1 MALPSSPT
9 CLSASPGKATTSL
22 SPSPT
27 PAMLQPSPPP
37 WRRPSGQ
44 TFVGKLLAKTA
55 EGHFEVIQRLYVPDE
70 AVSMLTFE
78 NVIFEAP
85 DVRQQLIAKVAVVS
99 ASWTGGVSLTS
110 GHQGVPHGQVLAH
123 RSVLM
128 EAVGGCGG
136 CGWPRKSISNT
147 QRSSMPLTPSSS
159 PSSLWVLVALSW
171 MEQFSWIYLPENN
184 LSTIPVDVVISKVS
198 VRYQLAAQVSVVPAG
213 WHLHFVSP
221 GADRLA
227 AGVGTAVAV
236 THMTSLVPIQTTWLP
251 QGQACVTLTLPLP
264 IHLPLHYIWNLV
276 EYMYSD
282 PSLMCLVVYPE
293 NLEIQ
298 ENSVTKNVQMNV
310 IGWLMAAPQVNPEIT
325 GLKYSK
331 MSALEKLCLE
341 LKAAVTIRKEQSCNK
356 SSKYFVKKVYVEG
369 NLLHCSQE
377 NSGTHD
383 RLQDPQR
390 IGRHKFNLG

>member
-1 MALPSSPT
+1 MTWATRVIPGRSRQVSWEVRQVPSSWAPQQFPTGMALPSSPT

-55 EGHFEVIQRLYVPDE
+55 EGHFEVIQR
-70 AVSMLTFE
+70 
-78 NVIFEAP
+78 
-85 DVRQQLIAKVAVVS
+85 
-99 ASWTGGVSLTS
+99 TGGVSLTS

-221 GADRLA
+221 G
-227 AGVGTAVAV
+227 
-236 THMTSLVPIQTTWLP
+236 
-251 QGQACVTLTLPLP
+251 
-264 IHLPLHYIWNLV
+264 
-276 EYMYSD
+276 
-282 PSLMCLVVYPE
+282 LVVYPE

-298 ENSVTKNVQMNV
+298 ENSVTKDVQMNV

-331 MSALEKLCLE
+331 MSAL
-341 LKAAVTIRKEQSCNK
+341 S
-356 SSKYFVKKVYVEG
+356 
-369 NLLHCSQE
+369 
-377 NSGTHD
+377 
-383 RLQDPQR
+383 
-390 IGRHKFNLG
+390 

>member
-1 MALPSSPT
+1 MYCMLMY
-9 CLSASPGKATTSL
+9 CLKPQYLTLQTIKDAESLLNHHWNHENTPENTITTGSI
-22 SPSPT
+22 
-27 PAMLQPSPPP
+27 
-37 WRRPSGQ
+37 G
-44 TFVGKLLAKTA
+44 
-55 EGHFEVIQRLYVPDE
+55 
-70 AVSMLTFE
+70 
-78 NVIFEAP
+78 
-85 DVRQQLIAKVAVVS
+85 
-99 ASWTGGVSLTS
+99 
-110 GHQGVPHGQVLAH
+110 
-123 RSVLM
+123 
-128 EAVGGCGG
+128 
-136 CGWPRKSISNT
+136 GWPRKSISNT

-171 MEQFSWIYLPENN
+171 MEQFSWIYLPKNN
-184 LSTIPVDVVISKVS
+184 LSTIPVDVVISEVS

-298 ENSVTKNVQMNV
+298 ENSVTKNMQMNV

-341 LKAAVTIRKEQSCNK
+341 LKACSHHQKRAKLQQVIQVLCQ
-356 SSKYFVKKVYVEG
+356 EG
-369 NLLHCSQE
+369 LC
-377 NSGTHD
+377 
-383 RLQDPQR
+383 
-390 IGRHKFNLG
+390 

>member
-1 MALPSSPT
+1 MAKEIHLKYPEILHAAHPFF
-9 CLSASPGKATTSL
+9 LSLK
-22 SPSPT
+22 
-27 PAMLQPSPPP
+27 
-37 WRRPSGQ
+37 
-44 TFVGKLLAKTA
+44 FVGAGGSLLD
-55 EGHFEVIQRLYVPDE
+55 G
-70 AVSMLTFE
+70 AVF
-78 NVIFEAP
+78 V
-85 DVRQQLIAKVAVVS
+85 VRHTRNLNSHALGLMGTVFKEKE
-99 ASWTGGVSLTS
+99 S
-110 GHQGVPHGQVLAH
+110 GL
-123 RSVLM
+123 
-128 EAVGGCGG
+128 
-136 CGWPRKSISNT
+136 
-147 QRSSMPLTPSSS
+147 
-159 PSSLWVLVALSW
+159 
-171 MEQFSWIYLPENN
+171 WIYLPENN
-184 LSTIPVDVVISKVS
+184 LSTIPVDVVISEVS

-251 QGQACVTLTLPLP
+251 QGQACVILTLPLP
-264 IHLPLHYIWNLV
+264 LHLPLHYIWNLV

-298 ENSVTKNVQMNV
+298 ENSVTKNLQMNV

-383 RLQDPQR
+383 CLQDPQR

>member
-1 MALPSSPT
+1 MPWVLWELFSKRKSLVCGSIYLRTTCQQFLWMSS
-9 CLSASPGKATTSL
+9 SA
-22 SPSPT
+22 
-27 PAMLQPSPPP
+27 
-37 WRRPSGQ
+37 
-44 TFVGKLLAKTA
+44 
-55 EGHFEVIQRLYVPDE
+55 
-70 AVSMLTFE
+70 
-78 NVIFEAP
+78 
-85 DVRQQLIAKVAVVS
+85 
-99 ASWTGGVSLTS
+99 
-110 GHQGVPHGQVLAH
+110 
-123 RSVLM
+123 RSVLDTNLLLRCLLYLL
-128 EAVGGCGG
+128 VG
-136 CGWPRKSISNT
+136 IST
-147 QRSSMPLTPSSS
+147 L
-159 PSSLWVLVALSW
+159 SLLVTK
-171 MEQFSWIYLPENN
+171 Y
-184 LSTIPVDVVISKVS
+184 
-198 VRYQLAAQVSVVPAG
+198 
-213 WHLHFVSP
+213 
-221 GADRLA
+221 
-227 AGVGTAVAV
+227 
-236 THMTSLVPIQTTWLP
+236 
-251 QGQACVTLTLPLP
+251 GQACVILTLPLP
-264 IHLPLHYIWNLV
+264 LHLPLHYIWNLV

-298 ENSVTKNVQMNV
+298 ENSVTKNLQMNV

>member
-1 MALPSSPT
+1 MAKEIHLKYPEILHAAHPFF
-9 CLSASPGKATTSL
+9 LSLK
-22 SPSPT
+22 
-27 PAMLQPSPPP
+27 
-37 WRRPSGQ
+37 
-44 TFVGKLLAKTA
+44 FVGAGGSLLD
-55 EGHFEVIQRLYVPDE
+55 G
-70 AVSMLTFE
+70 AVF
-78 NVIFEAP
+78 V
-85 DVRQQLIAKVAVVS
+85 VRHTRNLNSHALGLMGTVFKEKE
-99 ASWTGGVSLTS
+99 S
-110 GHQGVPHGQVLAH
+110 GL
-123 RSVLM
+123 
-128 EAVGGCGG
+128 
-136 CGWPRKSISNT
+136 
-147 QRSSMPLTPSSS
+147 
-159 PSSLWVLVALSW
+159 
-171 MEQFSWIYLPENN
+171 WIYLPENN
-184 LSTIPVDVVISKVS
+184 LSTIPVDVVISEVS

-221 GADRLA
+221 GN
-227 AGVGTAVAV
+227 
-236 THMTSLVPIQTTWLP
+236 QTTWLP
-251 QGQACVTLTLPLP
+251 QGQACVILTLPLP
-264 IHLPLHYIWNLV
+264 LHLPLHYIWNLV

-298 ENSVTKNVQMNV
+298 ENSVTKNLQMNV

-383 RLQDPQR
+383 CLQDPQR

>member
-1 MALPSSPT
+1 MAKEIHLKYPEILHAAHPFF
-9 CLSASPGKATTSL
+9 LSLK
-22 SPSPT
+22 
-27 PAMLQPSPPP
+27 
-37 WRRPSGQ
+37 
-44 TFVGKLLAKTA
+44 FVGAGGSLLD
-55 EGHFEVIQRLYVPDE
+55 G
-70 AVSMLTFE
+70 AVF
-78 NVIFEAP
+78 V
-85 DVRQQLIAKVAVVS
+85 VRPTRNLNSHALGLMGTVFKEKE
-99 ASWTGGVSLTS
+99 S
-110 GHQGVPHGQVLAH
+110 GL
-123 RSVLM
+123 
-128 EAVGGCGG
+128 
-136 CGWPRKSISNT
+136 
-147 QRSSMPLTPSSS
+147 
-159 PSSLWVLVALSW
+159 
-171 MEQFSWIYLPENN
+171 WIYLPENN
-184 LSTIPVDVVISKVS
+184 LSTIPVDVVISEVS

-221 GADRLA
+221 G
-227 AGVGTAVAV
+227 
-236 THMTSLVPIQTTWLP
+236 
-251 QGQACVTLTLPLP
+251 
-264 IHLPLHYIWNLV
+264 
-276 EYMYSD
+276 
-282 PSLMCLVVYPE
+282 LVVYPE

-298 ENSVTKNVQMNV
+298 ENSVTKNLQMNV

>member
-1 MALPSSPT
+1 MYW
-9 CLSASPGKATTSL
+9 C
-22 SPSPT
+22 
-27 PAMLQPSPPP
+27 
-37 WRRPSGQ
+37 
-44 TFVGKLLAKTA
+44 F
-55 EGHFEVIQRLYVPDE
+55 
-70 AVSMLTFE
+70 
-78 NVIFEAP
+78 
-85 DVRQQLIAKVAVVS
+85 
-99 ASWTGGVSLTS
+99 
-110 GHQGVPHGQVLAH
+110 
-123 RSVLM
+123 
-128 EAVGGCGG
+128 
-136 CGWPRKSISNT
+136 GWPRKSISNT

-184 LSTIPVDVVISKVS
+184 LSTIPVDVVISE
-198 VRYQLAAQVSVVPAG
+198 
-213 WHLHFVSP
+213 
-221 GADRLA
+221 
-227 AGVGTAVAV
+227 
-236 THMTSLVPIQTTWLP
+236 
-251 QGQACVTLTLPLP
+251 GQACVILTLPLP
-264 IHLPLHYIWNLV
+264 LHLPLHYIWNLV

-298 ENSVTKNVQMNV
+298 ENSVTKNLQMNV

>member
-1 MALPSSPT
+1 MTWATRVIPGRSRQVSWEVRQVPSSWAPQQFPTGMALPSSPT

-55 EGHFEVIQRLYVPDE
+55 EGHFEVIQR
-70 AVSMLTFE
+70 
-78 NVIFEAP
+78 
-85 DVRQQLIAKVAVVS
+85 
-99 ASWTGGVSLTS
+99 TGGVSLTS

-136 CGWPRKSISNT
+136 CGSIYLRT
-147 QRSSMPLTPSSS
+147 TCQQFLWMSSS
-159 PSSLWVLVALSW
+159 ARSVLDTNLLLRCLLYLLVGISTLSLL
-171 MEQFSWIYLPENN
+171 
-184 LSTIPVDVVISKVS
+184 
-198 VRYQLAAQVSVVPAG
+198 
-213 WHLHFVSP
+213 
-221 GADRLA
+221 
-227 AGVGTAVAV
+227 
-236 THMTSLVPIQTTWLP
+236 
-251 QGQACVTLTLPLP
+251 GQACVTLTLPLP

-298 ENSVTKNVQMNV
+298 ENSVTKDVQMNV

-331 MSALEKLCLE
+331 MSAL
-341 LKAAVTIRKEQSCNK
+341 S
-356 SSKYFVKKVYVEG
+356 
-369 NLLHCSQE
+369 
-377 NSGTHD
+377 
-383 RLQDPQR
+383 
-390 IGRHKFNLG
+390 

>member
-1 MALPSSPT
+1 MAKEIHLKYPEILHAAHPFF
-9 CLSASPGKATTSL
+9 LSLK
-22 SPSPT
+22 
-27 PAMLQPSPPP
+27 
-37 WRRPSGQ
+37 
-44 TFVGKLLAKTA
+44 FVGAGGSLLD
-55 EGHFEVIQRLYVPDE
+55 G
-70 AVSMLTFE
+70 AVF
-78 NVIFEAP
+78 V
-85 DVRQQLIAKVAVVS
+85 VRHTRNLNSHALGLMGTVFKEKE
-99 ASWTGGVSLTS
+99 S
-110 GHQGVPHGQVLAH
+110 GL
-123 RSVLM
+123 
-128 EAVGGCGG
+128 
-136 CGWPRKSISNT
+136 
-147 QRSSMPLTPSSS
+147 
-159 PSSLWVLVALSW
+159 
-171 MEQFSWIYLPENN
+171 WIYLPENN
-184 LSTIPVDVVISKVS
+184 LSTIPVDVVISEVS

-221 GADRLA
+221 GNQ
-227 AGVGTAVAV
+227 V
-236 THMTSLVPIQTTWLP
+236 
-251 QGQACVTLTLPLP
+251 C
-264 IHLPLHYIWNLV
+264 
-276 EYMYSD
+276 
-282 PSLMCLVVYPE
+282 MCLVVYPE

-298 ENSVTKNVQMNV
+298 ENSVTKNLQMNV